1 MKSKWKD
8 KGLKKIYF
16 ALFNSTRGFIWL
28 IKNEDSFKQEF
39 IISLFLSLLIFFLNI
54 SVLEKIILITSLVF
68 VLIIEILNTSIEVV
82 IDRISLERH
91 SLSGLAKDLGSLA
104 VLFSLFITI
113 AIWVAIL
120 WVK

>member
-39 IISLFLSLLIFFLNI
+39 IISLFLSILIFFLNI

-104 VLFSLFITI
+104 VLFSLFIRI
-113 AIWVAIL
+113 AIWVSIL